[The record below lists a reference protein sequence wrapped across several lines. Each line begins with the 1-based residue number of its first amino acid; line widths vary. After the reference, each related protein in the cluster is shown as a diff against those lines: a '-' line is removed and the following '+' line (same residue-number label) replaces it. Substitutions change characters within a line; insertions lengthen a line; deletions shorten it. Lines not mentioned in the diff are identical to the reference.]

1 MPHYVSIQKTVREV
15 DMTYQ
20 HDMNERIR
28 KAKDAFG
35 EPPQI
40 IMTGKTGAGKSSL
53 INALTGREV
62 SRTDVTPCTQAEQY
76 IQFTPKQYNLNKDI
90 GPEGMTLIDVPGFA
104 EADKHGERLGFIL
117 NKLPDVHLVLLVVGA
132 PDRALE
138 YESQF
143 ISDIREQEPDIPI
156 IVVANK
162 IDLLEPVRDWHPAQ
176 LNLKN
181 PETKKEKNIT
191 AWSGE
196 VRRACHIANSDIACV
211 ASGENF
217 DDYQNHYGLVEL
229 TDKIVMALP
238 EAARNYTARVFN
250 ISEIKKS
257 RAKKIIWA
265 NAVAAAGVGAV
276 PIPVADMGILC
287 AIQAEMVVSI
297 AFVYGIKMDLR
308 QAAGILGPAFGMVTG
323 PAAFQ
328 ALIKYLPGAGT
339 VAAAGTAGVITLAI
353 GWTYLHFF
361 IHGNFKPS
369 PDEVKNELKKQ
380 YQNARNYKDQLKKE
394 AGRKND

>member
-1 MPHYVSIQKTVREV
+1 
-15 DMTYQ
+15 MTNLN
-20 HDMNERIR
+20 DMNERIK
-28 KAKDAFG
+28 KAMDEFG
-35 EPPQI
+35 EPPKI

-62 SRTDVTPCTQAEQY
+62 SKTGVIPCTQTEQS
-76 IQFTPKQYNLNKDI
+76 IQFTPKQVHLDKDA
-90 GPEGMTLIDVPGFA
+90 GSSGMTLIDVPGFA

-117 NKLPDVHLVLLVVGA
+117 NKLPDVHLILLVVGA

-138 YESQF
+138 HESRF
-143 ISDIREQEPDIPI
+143 ISDIREQEPDIPV
-156 IVVANK
+156 IVAANK

-176 LNLKN
+176 LDLKT
-181 PETKKEKNIT
+181 PETKKEQNIT

-196 VRRACHIANSDIACV
+196 VRRACRVADSDIVCV
-211 ASGENF
+211 ASGESF
-217 DDYQNHYGLVEL
+217 DDYPNQYGIVDL

-238 EAARNYTARVFN
+238 EAARNYAARVFN
-250 ISEIKKS
+250 IAEIKKS

-308 QAAGILGPAFGMVTG
+308 QAAGILGPALGMLAG
-323 PAAFQ
+323 PAVFQ

-339 VAAAGTAGVITLAI
+339 VAAAGTAGMITLAI

-361 IHGNFKPS
+361 IHGNFTPS
-369 PDEVKNELKKQ
+369 PDDVKKELKKQ
-380 YQNARNYKDQLKKE
+380 YQNARNYQDQLKKE
-394 AGRKND
+394 AGRKNDKRRTS